1 LKHKLLHIKELI
13 TKAPLLLGAFVFF
26 ISCENDI
33 KQVMELSAKQ
43 DSAIVSASNVEITY
57 STDGNTVVLMKA
69 PELLRYI
76 ENEKKSYFEFPKGM
90 HMFFYDDFGKVSSTL
105 KANYSIYYEDEGRWV
120 AKYDVVSV
128 NKKGEKLNTEY
139 LVWLRDEEKI
149 TTDQF
154 VKITMADGSI
164 IYGDGFES
172 NQTFSSWEVVNGRG
186 ILNIKDTETN

>member
-1 LKHKLLHIKELI
+1 
-13 TKAPLLLGAFVFF
+13 
-26 ISCENDI
+26 
-33 KQVMELSAKQ
+33 MELSAKQ